1 MKLTQSVYAGEYF
14 DPEKTLESGQSFR
27 YRRQDKGF
35 SVYSA
40 DKACVVYREGDSTIV
55 LSSEEDKKYFENYF
69 EKDCD
74 YGKFV
79 AAAKSCG
86 VPAVSAA
93 AEAGKGIRFLRQNA
107 EETIFSFLLSQNNNI
122 PRIRSI
128 IDKLTLTLGKRKELL
143 GESYYTFP
151 SAAVLAEKDESFFRD
166 LGAGYRA
173 KFLVSAAKRLA
184 EEGTERLSALD
195 TPSLVKELTG
205 FYGIGEKVADCI
217 ALFGFGRQECFPVD
231 TWIEKV
237 YRDEFGG
244 TEKDRHKIAAY
255 FRERF
260 GKESGRIQQ
269 YLFCYKR
276 EKT

>member
-1 MKLTQSVYAGEYF
+1 MDNRPIGVFDSGLGGLTAVKQLEQVLPGESIVYFGDTGRVPYGSRGN
-14 DPEKTLESGQSFR
+14 DTILR
-27 YRRQDKGF
+27 YAKQDM
-35 SVYSA
+35 A
-40 DKACVVYREGDSTIV
+40 
-55 LSSEEDKKYFENYF
+55 
-69 EKDCD
+69 
-74 YGKFV
+74 
-79 AAAKSCG
+79 
-86 VPAVSAA
+86 
-93 AEAGKGIRFLRQNA
+93 
-107 EETIFSFLLSQNNNI
+107 FLLSQNNNI

-231 TWIEKV
+231 TWIDKV
-237 YRDEFGG
+237 YRENFHG
-244 TEKDRHKIAAY
+244 EIKERNKISEY
-255 FRERF
+255 FTERF
-260 GKESGRIQQ
+260 SVNAGYYQQ
-269 YLFCYKR
+269 YLFYYKR
-276 EKT
+276 SLEKNMEKNITKE